1 MNDLKESLNQLL
13 LILLSIAILMVM
25 VFFLKSIEW
34 NKTLKSYDQN
44 NNALQQKIA
53 DLEQELASARNTIAD
68 HKTSLKSTAND
79 LKSAREII
87 GKLEFD
93 RQKRQKEIAGME
105 RVLQGKDKEAAKLKA
120 RLSEIKAA
128 TGQELAVKDGRTT
141 ELQKIV
147 TDQKRQLAA
156 AKLTIQR
163 LEESEQAL
171 QNEIQAAGE
180 DYTALNKN
188 YQNLLEELAA
198 LKKEN

>member
-1 MNDLKESLNQLL
+1 MNDHKESLNELL

-25 VFFLKSIEW
+25 VFFLQSIEW

-53 DLEQELASARNTIAD
+53 DLEQELASARDTIAD
-68 HKTSLKSTAND
+68 HKTSLKSAVND

-105 RVLQGKDKEAAKLKA
+105 RVLQGKDNEAAKLKA

-128 TGQELAVKDGRTT
+128 AGQELAEKDGRTT
-141 ELQKIV
+141 KFQKIV
-147 TDQKRQLAA
+147 ADQKRQLAA

-171 QNEIQAAGE
+171 QNEVQAAGE

>member
-25 VFFLKSIEW
+25 VFFLQSIEW
-34 NKTLKSYDQN
+34 DKTLKSYDQN
-44 NNALQQKIA
+44 NKALQQKIA

-68 HKTSLKSTAND
+68 HKTSLKSVAND

-93 RQKRQKEIAGME
+93 RQKRQKEITGME
-105 RVLQGKDKEAAKLKA
+105 RVLQGKDNEAAKLKA

-128 TGQELAVKDGRTT
+128 AGQELAVKDGRTT

-147 TDQKRQLAA
+147 ADQKRQLAA
-156 AKLTIQR
+156 AKVTIQR

>member
-1 MNDLKESLNQLL
+1 MNDHKESLNELL

-25 VFFLKSIEW
+25 VFFLQSIEW

-53 DLEQELASARNTIAD
+53 DLEQELASARDTIAD
-68 HKTSLKSTAND
+68 HKTSLKSAVND

-105 RVLQGKDKEAAKLKA
+105 RVLQGKDNEAAKLKA

-128 TGQELAVKDGRTT
+128 AGQELAEKDGRTT

-147 TDQKRQLAA
+147 ADQKRQLAA
-156 AKLTIQR
+156 AKVTIQR

-188 YQNLLEELAA
+188 YQNLLEELTA